1 MVNFAYGDKYAAF
14 LHDAVILYAVA
25 LNETIAKGMDYRSG
39 IVVASHMRNKLFTG
53 SWSAETQCLQE
64 SSVISITVII
74 VVVVL
79 AQCDRRFDRR
89 RDTLHVIVV
98 LNMPTHDAT
107 VAVTVGP
114 TK

>member
-53 SWSAETQCLQE
+53 S
-64 SSVISITVII
+64 
-74 VVVVL
+74 
-79 AQCDRRFDRR
+79 
-89 RDTLHVIVV
+89 
-98 LNMPTHDAT
+98 
-107 VAVTVGP
+107 
-114 TK
+114 